1 PKPGTPRKAPTATV
15 VAKPR
20 IRSAPKPFYPPDARR
35 NGWIGTV
42 YLKVTISASGQV
54 TDVSVSRSS
63 GRESLDRAAVS
74 TMKRWRFYPAKD
86 SNGQAVPSAVIAPIR
101 FQLQD

>member
-1 PKPGTPRKAPTATV
+1 M
-15 VAKPR
+15 AKPR
-20 IRSAPKPFYPPDARR
+20 IRSAPKPVYPPDARR

-86 SNGQAVPSAVIAPIR
+86 SNGQTVPSAVIAPIR